1 MCKFACRLA
10 RTFGLGCLASA
21 ILFSVAIW
29 ILSYH
34 VEIVV
39 VVVSYL

>member
-21 ILFSVAIW
+21 ILFGMAIW

-34 VEIVV
+34 IEISVIM
-39 VVVSYL
+39 VSYL